1 MAPKGKDK
9 KSKKNEE
16 VLDFETGLERLQEI
30 VERLEKQDLPLEQ
43 AVSLFEEGMKL
54 SNHCAKL
61 LQKAE
66 ERIKVLIKDQESGQI
81 VEKELDD
88 IEQDL
93 TL

>member
-66 ERIKVLIKDQESGQI
+66 ERIKVLVKDQESGQI